1 MKKKIVNLIV
11 SAAVVTS
18 MMFAVT
24 ACGSKDD
31 SANNTTTGAV
41 VESATPE
48 TTAPAEEPTV
58 AATTEAATAEAT
70 TAEATTEAT
79 TDAEASGDS
88 TSLEEWIN
96 SDVAVAMLDEMNQG
110 LAGQGMTIKF
120 EADGDTFSMIF
131 VMEQELEITD
141 EIKDAMKQLFD
152 GSSAIF
158 ESARDELISETRN
171 ENIKLRITYQDINGT
186 ELYSQ
191 DF

>member
-58 AATTEAATAEAT
+58 AATTEAAK
-70 TAEATTEAT
+70 AEATTEAT

-158 ESARDELISETRN
+158 ESARDELISETGN

>member
-58 AATTEAATAEAT
+58 AATEEATTEAATA
-70 TAEATTEAT
+70 
-79 TDAEASGDS
+79 DAEASGDS

-152 GSSAIF
+152 GSSAVF
-158 ESARDELISETRN
+158 ESARDELISETGN

>member
-88 TSLEEWIN
+88 TSLEEWN

-158 ESARDELISETRN
+158 ESARDELISETGN

>member
-58 AATTEAATAEAT
+58 AATTEA
-70 TAEATTEAT
+70 ATTEAT

-158 ESARDELISETRN
+158 ESARDELISETGN

>member
-58 AATTEAATAEAT
+58 AATEEAT
-70 TAEATTEAT
+70 TAEATTAET
-79 TDAEASGDS
+79 EASGDS

-158 ESARDELISETRN
+158 ESARDELISETGN

>member
-48 TTAPAEEPTV
+48 TTASAEEPTV

-70 TAEATTEAT
+70 TAEAT

-158 ESARDELISETRN
+158 ESARDELISETGN

>member
-58 AATTEAATAEAT
+58 A
-70 TAEATTEAT
+70 ATTEAT

-158 ESARDELISETRN
+158 ESARDELISETGN

>member
-48 TTAPAEEPTV
+48 TTASAEEPTV
-58 AATTEAATAEAT
+58 AAT

-158 ESARDELISETRN
+158 ESARDELISETGN

>member
-48 TTAPAEEPTV
+48 TTASAEEPTV
-58 AATTEAATAEAT
+58 AATTEAA

-158 ESARDELISETRN
+158 ESARDELISETGN